1 MIKYILKRILFL
13 IPTLLFVSFLVY
25 AILYAAPGDPA
36 QLAIGE
42 GATQAAIEAKRIE
55 LGLDKP
61 LLMQY
66 LSWLKKAVLHFDFGT
81 SYRSDISVAYQI
93 QSYFPNTL
101 KLAGLS
107 VLAGAAVGIPAGILA
122 SVKQASWFD
131 NLVMSF
137 AMIGMSVPAFV
148 FALVMILI
156 FSVKLRWLPPSGFS
170 TVKEMLLPVIALGMQ
185 PMAICARMTR
195 SSMLEVIRQDY
206 IRTIRAKGQREFDL
220 IVFHAFKNA
229 LMPILTTIGLQFGAL
244 IGGAFVTE
252 TIFLIPGLGRL
263 LVSAVTNRDYP
274 LVLGG
279 VVCVAA
285 VVAVTNLFIDLAYAF
300 VDPRVRAQF
309 GSTRGGVFS
318 WLRHGKEKAPKEG

>member
-101 KLAGLS
+101 KLAGFS

-206 IRTIRAKGQREFDL
+206 VRTARSKGLEEKKVIFVHSL
-220 IVFHAFKNA
+220 KNA
-229 LMPILTTIGLQFGAL
+229 MIPVITLMGLRLGGL
-244 IGGAFVTE
+244 IGGSMFVE
-252 TIFLIPGLGRL
+252 SVFNIPGMGMTLVNAITAQDIPLIQACVL
-263 LVSAVTNRDYP
+263 LI
-274 LVLGG
+274 
-279 VVCVAA
+279 A
-285 VVAVTNLFIDLAYAF
+285 VVASVVNVITDIVYAA
-300 VDPRVRAQF
+300 VDPRIR
-309 GSTRGGVFS
+309 
-318 WLRHGKEKAPKEG
+318 L